1 MHQIISDIAFPNSG
15 DSQISV
21 NELIIELFR
30 VLLRKTDRTVI
41 DLSDKKQGITRLSS
55 KLIVKNNGETAKM
68 IDFEDLDAEIL
79 QTYLIRLLK
88 WTIYLTSQPYPYMLL
103 NPAIHTALHTAV
115 THLLTLSELK
125 AQKMSDSLTLVLD
138 LAKNL
143 ILTSK
148 IHSATTSAQELV
160 NALTQKR

>member
-30 VLLRKTDRTVI
+30 VLLRKTDHTVI
-41 DLSDKKQGITRLSS
+41 DLSDKKQGIARLSS

-79 QTYLIRLLK
+79 QTYLVRLLK
-88 WTIYLTSQPYPYMLL
+88 WTIDLTS
-103 NPAIHTALHTAV
+103 
-115 THLLTLSELK
+115 
-125 AQKMSDSLTLVLD
+125 
-138 LAKNL
+138 
-143 ILTSK
+143 
-148 IHSATTSAQELV
+148 
-160 NALTQKR
+160 